1 MIEGIYHYY
10 TIIVMRSYM
19 NRNWPKTALFSGRS
33 IRFGFIARWI
43 LSLAFGFAI
52 AHAESSLAI
61 EDEVGFVHD
70 GQSMIGFDTIQ
81 CADLIKPNMN
91 ENRTIADVNP
101 KLGQILARLVR
112 AQEEF
117 PADERGEGDHGGKP
131 PIGMKPQ
138 ETKRSEKTPPQEPGM
153 DTVEKEAIER
163 VLAQA

>member
-1 MIEGIYHYY
+1 
-10 TIIVMRSYM
+10 MRSYM
-19 NRNWPKTALFSGRS
+19 NRNWPETALFSGRS

-52 AHAESSLAI
+52 AHAESSQAI
-61 EDEVGFVHD
+61 EDEVGFFHD
-70 GQSMIGFDTIQ
+70 EQSMIGFDTIQ

-138 ETKRSEKTPPQEPGM
+138 ETKHSENAPPEKPGM
-153 DTVEKEAIER
+153 DTADKEAIER